1 MQKYIAE
8 IPVRLGSKRVPQ
20 KNLRLLAGKPMVAY
34 AIEAARKSKLVN
46 DVYVNSES
54 PILEKLAN
62 EWGVKYY
69 KRKPELAIDTVT
81 SDEFNYDFLKNNDC
95 DAVVMVNP
103 ISPLVTTEDIDNA
116 IIYFEENKLD
126 TLISVKEERLQTFY
140 LNKPV
145 NINIDEKLAMTQNI
159 HPVQICS
166 WAVSIWRKTNFM
178 KSFEEK
184 GFAVFNGKIGLFP
197 INPIRALK
205 ISYEEDF
212 QLAEYLIEAQK
223 NKPKEI
229 QYYK

>member
-95 DAVVMVNP
+95 DAVIMVTP

-166 WAVSIWRKTNFM
+166 WAVSIWRKTSFM

-205 ISYEEDF
+205 ISYKEDF